1 MLQILARALRPAHW
15 VAPLMA
21 CVGLVC
27 TVPAHGTD
35 LTAYTEEW
43 APYNFTEDGAIKGIS
58 TDILRAMCESAKL
71 DCDIKMVPWARAYR
85 SAINKPNTLVYTTA
99 RKPAREH
106 EFLWIGPILPRTTW
120 VYGRQGQEKAI
131 HEFADLA
138 TRRVGVVRDEAA
150 QQDLIAAGVPES
162 ALVLQASNTDVLR
175 MLLGSSVDAMV
186 DTEVGM
192 QWNLRRA
199 AVAPQAVSRLMK
211 LSDEGAYYFAL
222 NRESDPKLAQKLDA
236 ALDRLRHEG
245 KVDAIMRKYA
255 PASTRTGATRTAR
268 K

>member
-1 MLQILARALRPAHW
+1 MLQILTMALRPARW
-15 VAPLMA
+15 AIPLVASA
-21 CVGLVC
+21 GLLC
-27 TVPAHGTD
+27 AAPARSAD

-43 APYNFTEDGAIKGIS
+43 APYNYSEGDAIKGIS
-58 TDILRAMCESAKL
+58 TDILRAMCESARL
-71 DCDIKMVPWARAYR
+71 QCDIKMVPWARAYR
-85 SAINKPNTLVYTTA
+85 TAASKANTLVFTTA

-120 VYGRQGQEKAI
+120 VYARQGQEKEI
-131 HEFADLA
+131 HGFADLA
-138 TRRVGVVRDEAA
+138 SRRVGVVRDEASL
-150 QQDLIAAGVPES
+150 QDLVAAGVPES

-199 AVAPQAVSRLMK
+199 AVAPNAVSRLMK
-211 LSDEGAYYFAL
+211 LSEEGAYYFAL
-222 NRESDPKLAQKLDA
+222 NKESDPALAEKLDA
-236 ALDRLRHEG
+236 ALDKLRHDG
-245 KVDAIMRKYA
+245 KVDAIVRKYA
-255 PASTRTGATRTAR
+255 ASPARTAQAR

>member
-1 MLQILARALRPAHW
+1 MFQILTIPFRQGRWLAPLAASVAMLCAAPAHS
-15 VAPLMA
+15 ASA
-21 CVGLVC
+21 
-27 TVPAHGTD
+27 D

-43 APYNFTEDGAIKGIS
+43 APYNFTEGDAIKGIS

-71 DCDIKMVPWARAYR
+71 ECEIKMVPWARAYR
-85 SAINKPNTLVYTTA
+85 TVSNKANTLLYTTA

-106 EFLWIGPILPRTTW
+106 EFIWIGPILPRTTW
-120 VYGRQGQEKAI
+120 VYGRQGQEKLI
-131 HEFADLA
+131 HEFSDLA
-138 TRRVGVVRDEAA
+138 SHRVGVVRDEAA

-199 AVAPQAVSRLMK
+199 AVAPNAVSRLMK
-211 LSDEGAYYFAL
+211 LSNEGAYYFAL
-222 NRESDPKLAQKLDA
+222 NLESDPKLVHKLDA
-236 ALDRLRHEG
+236 ALDKLRHDG
-245 KVDAIMRKYA
+245 KVDAIVRKYA
-255 PASTRTGATRTAR
+255 ASPA
-268 K
+268 KK